1 MSGRLVILPK
11 KTYCPW
17 RPENVERVLR
27 DERLERERLEN
38 DEKERID
45 EKRRSRARRAEG
57 DGAAGAGEDGGH
69 VNLFP
74 EAREA
79 ELKLARGEKAKEE
92 ALRNNG
98 ILPVPLGG
106 DEATKRKSGAVPF
119 YLRASTDG
127 GKEEVRYEGS
137 TGGLGFRRNRV
148 AADAVTDAIM
158 RDQYASREDSRKGRM
173 DPMGRF
179 FGKGT
184 DASPAGKGRPA
195 RPAAPPASAGTK
207 RGGNGDGPDGDSD
220 SHRRGR
226 KHKRRK
232 HSRRDEGGDESD
244 CSDGDGGKKRSGRRK
259 SRRKH
264 HRRRGDD
271 GLDGLNDDVEELRRR
286 RLEREARESAREWEV
301 LGGTLGGVGG
311 RRGDDRA
318 RCYQD
323 QFNPAFSRK

>member
-1 MSGRLVILPK
+1 M
-11 KTYCPW
+11 
-17 RPENVERVLR
+17 
-27 DERLERERLEN
+27 
-38 DEKERID
+38 
-45 EKRRSRARRAEG
+45 
-57 DGAAGAGEDGGH
+57 
-69 VNLFP
+69 NLFP

-79 ELKLARGEKAKEE
+79 ELKLARGEKAKED

-106 DEATKRKSGAVPF
+106 DEVTKRRSGAVPF
-119 YLRASTDG
+119 YLRASTSFKDG
-127 GKEEVRYEGS
+127 SVVAGGRYEGS
-137 TGGLGFRRNRV
+137 TGGLGSRRSRV
-148 AADAVTDAIM
+148 ATDAITDGIM

-301 LGGTLGGVGG
+301 LGGTLGGGGDFGG